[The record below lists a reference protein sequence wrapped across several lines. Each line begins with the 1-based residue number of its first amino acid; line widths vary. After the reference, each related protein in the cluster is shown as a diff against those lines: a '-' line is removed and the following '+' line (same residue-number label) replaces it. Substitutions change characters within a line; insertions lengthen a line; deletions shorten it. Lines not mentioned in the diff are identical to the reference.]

1 MTIEHNNLKKI
12 TTRIVLVLSLFFTS
26 LPTLAQN
33 SDNTIIWSENF
44 TSRFEVP
51 TVGKN
56 ATYTHSDG
64 VTMSRQKATGCTSPE
79 LQIPNGD
86 EFKATIYLYEAS
98 GKFSLSFKN
107 YREPTLTITADG
119 SNLTYTTDNNG
130 VKVFEVPEQ
139 TEAISL
145 SFTNSN
151 KSVVD
156 LDSIVLTGTADCR
169 PQKQS
174 SELGYSTSEV
184 TTTYGEAYELPVL
197 NNPHDLPV
205 YYWNYDD
212 SVATV
217 DTDGNVSIKGVGR
230 TVITAIFHGDDT
242 YSYQETSY
250 ELNVERK
257 KPDGEIFYESFDNNL
272 SSGGNDG
279 DFNPSLNNI
288 AAAFDNASLV
298 KTKNNLTGAY
308 KCIIVSKSS
317 SGGYYEIENVNGLTG
332 TCTLSFRIAGMA
344 NKTPSCSIVVNDK
357 TTTNVELEKS
367 GQWYHKE
374 ITLTGL
380 KATYPIAFTGKYF
393 FLDDISIVADN
404 LSSADVNVSNAGYAT
419 LYYSNKA
426 LTVPDGMEA
435 YTMLVADDEI
445 KKSHN
450 YVAGSTIPKGTAVVL
465 KADEGKYTM
474 RVSSEEGFDDSA
486 NNMLRGSD
494 TEATTTGGNLYYKL
508 ASPDGVAGFYWG
520 AEDGG
525 AFTNGAHKAYLALK
539 TTANSRKALKSYA
552 FHMEDSPTKISTP
565 PTYYEYGEPCYNLQG
580 QRVGYGYK
588 GIMIRKGG
596 KKVVRR

>member
-1 MTIEHNNLKKI
+1 MTIEHHILKKI
-12 TTRIVLVLSLFFTS
+12 TTRIALVLALFFTS
-26 LPTLAQN
+26 LPILAQN
-33 SDNTIIWSENF
+33 SDNTIIWSEDFN
-44 TSRFEVP
+44 SRFEVP

-64 VTMSRQKATGCTSPE
+64 VIMSRQEATGCTSPE

-86 EFKATIYLYEAS
+86 EFKATIYLYGAY

-119 SNLTYTTDNNG
+119 SNLTYTTDSSG
-130 VKVFEVPEQ
+130 VRVFEVPKQ

-151 KSVVD
+151 KSFVD
-156 LDSIVLTGTADCR
+156 LDNIVLTGTADCR

-174 SELGYSTSEV
+174 SELGYSKSEV

-205 YYWNYDD
+205 YYWNYDN

-250 ELNVERK
+250 VLNVERK

-272 SSGGNDG
+272 SYGGNDG
-279 DFNPSLNNI
+279 DFNPSRNNL
-288 AAAFDNASLV
+288 AAAFDNASNV
-298 KTKNNLTGAY
+298 KTKNNLAGGY
-308 KCIIVSKSS
+308 KCIIVSRLSS
-317 SGGYYEIENVNGLTG
+317 SGGYYEIENIKGLRG

-344 NKTPSCSIVVNDK
+344 NKTPSCSIVVNNK
-357 TTTNVELEKS
+357 TTSVELDKS

-374 ITLTGL
+374 VTLTGL
-380 KATYPIAFTGKYF
+380 KASHTIAFTGKYF
-393 FLDDISIVADN
+393 FLDDVSIVAYN
-404 LSSADVNVSNAGYAT
+404 LSSADVNVSSAGYAT

-426 LTVPDGMEA
+426 LIVPDGMEA
-435 YTMLVADDEI
+435 YTMLVADDEV
-445 KKSHN
+445 KKSHS
-450 YVAGSTIPKGTAVVL
+450 YVAGSTIPNGTAVVL

-474 RVSSEEGFDDSA
+474 RVSSEEGFDDSS
-486 NNMLRGSD
+486 NNMLMGSD
-494 TEATTTGGNLYYKL
+494 TETTTTGGDLYYKL

-520 AEDGG
+520 AENGV

-539 TTANSRKALKSYA
+539 TSANSRKALKSYA
-552 FHMEDSPTKISTP
+552 FHTDDTSTGISANVQDSHDQ
-565 PTYYEYGEPCYNLQG
+565 PCYNLQG
-580 QRVGYGYK
+580 QRVGHGYK
-588 GIMIRKGG
+588 GIVIRKGG
-596 KKVVRR
+596 KKIVRR

>member
-1 MTIEHNNLKKI
+1 MTIEHHILKKI
-12 TTRIVLVLSLFFTS
+12 TTRIALVLALFFTS
-26 LPTLAQN
+26 LPILAQN
-33 SDNTIIWSENF
+33 SDNTIIWSEDFN
-44 TSRFEVP
+44 SRFEVP

-64 VTMSRQKATGCTSPE
+64 VIMSRQEATGCTSPE

-86 EFKATIYLYEAS
+86 EFKATIYLYGAY

-119 SNLTYTTDNNG
+119 SNLTYTTDSSG
-130 VKVFEVPEQ
+130 VRVFEVPKQ

-151 KSVVD
+151 KSFVD
-156 LDSIVLTGTADCR
+156 LDNIVLTGTADCR
-169 PQKQS
+169 PQKQP
-174 SELGYSTSEV
+174 SELGYSKSEV

-205 YYWNYDD
+205 YYWNYDN

-250 ELNVERK
+250 VLNVERK

-272 SSGGNDG
+272 SYGGNDG
-279 DFNPSLNNI
+279 DFNPSRNNL
-288 AAAFDNASLV
+288 AAAFDNASNV
-298 KTKNNLTGAY
+298 KTKNNLAGGY
-308 KCIIVSKSS
+308 KCIIVSRSSS
-317 SGGYYEIENVNGLTG
+317 SGGYYEIENIKGLRG

-344 NKTPSCSIVVNDK
+344 NKTPSCSIVVNNK
-357 TTTNVELEKS
+357 TTSVELDKS

-374 ITLTGL
+374 VTLTGL
-380 KATYPIAFTGKYF
+380 KASHTIAFTGKYF
-393 FLDDISIVADN
+393 FLDDVSIVAYN
-404 LSSADVNVSNAGYAT
+404 LSSADVNVSSAGYAT

-426 LTVPDGMEA
+426 LIVPDGMEA
-435 YTMLVADDEI
+435 YTMLVADDEV
-445 KKSHN
+445 KKSHS
-450 YVAGSTIPKGTAVVL
+450 YVAGSTIPNGTAVVL

-474 RVSSEEGFDDSA
+474 RVSSEEGFDDSS
-486 NNMLRGSD
+486 NNMLMGSD
-494 TEATTTGGNLYYKL
+494 TETTTTGGDLYYKL

-520 AEDGG
+520 AENGV

-539 TTANSRKALKSYA
+539 TSANSRKALKSYA
-552 FHMEDSPTKISTP
+552 FHTDDTSTGISANVQDSHDQ
-565 PTYYEYGEPCYNLQG
+565 PCYNLQG
-580 QRVGYGYK
+580 QRVGHGYK
-588 GIMIRKGG
+588 GIVIRKGG
-596 KKVVRR
+596 KKIVRR